1 MSDSRVRRMAPVL
14 DLALAEERK
23 AAGVLGECQKQVE
36 EAAARLQDLEHYSG
50 EYAKGWSQQGSAG
63 VGREWLLNYQRF
75 MAQMQAAIEQQ
86 RQTLGWHQQ
95 SLERA
100 RTLWRERYQRV
111 EALRKLIEKYREE
124 ARARA
129 DKQEQKLL
137 DELTQRE
144 IGRASCREREE
155 ET

>member
-1 MSDSRVRRMAPVL
+1 MAPVL
-14 DLALAEERK
+14 EMALDEERK
-23 AAGVLGECQKQVE
+23 AAGLLGECQRQLE
-36 EAAARLQDLEHYSG
+36 DAGNRLRDLEHYAG
-50 EYAKGWSQQGSAG
+50 EYAKGWTERGSQG
-63 VGREWLLNYQRF
+63 VGRDWLLNYQRF
-75 MAQMQAAIEQQ
+75 MAQMQTAIEQQ

-100 RTLWRERYQRV
+100 RSLWRERYQRV

-137 DELTQRE
+137 DELTQRAFAH
-144 IGRASCREREE
+144 RRQ
-155 ET
+155 TDDDLL

>member
-1 MSDSRVRRMAPVL
+1 MSDSRVRRMTPVL
-14 DLALAEERK
+14 DLALEEEKK
-23 AAGVLGECQKQVE
+23 AAGMLGDCQKQLD
-36 EAAARLQDLEHYSG
+36 EAAARLHDLEHYSG
-50 EYAKGWSQQGSAG
+50 EYAKGWAQRGGEG

-75 MAQMQAAIEQQ
+75 MAQMQTAIEQQ

-100 RTLWRERYQRV
+100 RATWRERYQRV
-111 EALRKLIEKYREE
+111 EALRKLIEKYRDE

-137 DELTQRE
+137 DDLTQRAFAH
-144 IGRASCREREE
+144 RRQ
-155 ET
+155 TD

>member
-14 DLALAEERK
+14 DLALEEEKK
-23 AAGVLGECQKQVE
+23 AAGMLGECQKQLDD
-36 EAAARLQDLEHYSG
+36 ASLRLRDLEHYSG
-50 EYAKGWSQQGSAG
+50 EYAKGWSQRGGEG
-63 VGREWLLNYQRF
+63 VGRDWLINYQAF

-86 RQTLGWHQQ
+86 KQTLGWHQQ

-100 RTLWRERYQRV
+100 RDTWRQRYQRV
-111 EALRKLIEKYREE
+111 EALRKLIAGYREE

-137 DELTQRE
+137 DELTQRAFAH
-144 IGRASCREREE
+144 RRQPD
-155 ET
+155 

>member
-36 EAAARLQDLEHYSG
+36 DAAARLRDLEHYSG

-75 MAQMQAAIEQQ
+75 MAQMQTAIEQQ

-100 RTLWRERYQRV
+100 RSLWRERYQRV

-137 DELTQRE
+137 DELTQRAFAHRRQTD
-144 IGRASCREREE
+144 GDLL
-155 ET
+155 